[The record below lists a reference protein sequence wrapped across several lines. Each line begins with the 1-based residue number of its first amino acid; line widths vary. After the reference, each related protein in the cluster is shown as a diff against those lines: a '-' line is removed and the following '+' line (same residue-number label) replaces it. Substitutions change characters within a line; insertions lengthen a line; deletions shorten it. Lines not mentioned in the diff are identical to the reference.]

1 MRTGARFA
9 NGRENFGLRRPS
21 PGSLAVIPQTS
32 RGMTIR
38 VGQRDK
44 RAMVDDTIHLAVQA
58 PGVPEIFLTIQGEGA
73 SAGRPAV
80 FVRLSGCNLH
90 CWWCDTP
97 YTWNWAGSDFDHR
110 DTDAGGARYEVSD
123 ERVSLNVAAVAER
136 ILALTEAPERLVLT
150 GGEPMMQQTALAA
163 LASLVKAKHP
173 ATLIEI
179 ETNGTIA
186 PKPELRAL
194 IDQFNVSPKLA
205 GSRNDEA
212 VRRRTDVLRE
222 YAADPRATFKFVV
235 SEEGELAEVDGLVA
249 KIGAEPSRVYL
260 MAEGT
265 SVEAL
270 NAHAAWLIPA
280 ALARGFGYS
289 DRMHIRLFGD
299 TRGT

>member
-1 MRTGARFA
+1 M
-9 NGRENFGLRRPS
+9 
-21 PGSLAVIPQTS
+21 
-32 RGMTIR
+32 R

-44 RAMVDDTIHLAVQA
+44 RVMADEKLHLAVQA

-97 YTWNWAGSDFDHR
+97 YTWNWAESGFAHR
-110 DTDAGGARYEVSD
+110 DTDAGGERYEVSD
-123 ERVSLNVAAVAER
+123 ERLTLSVAEVAER
-136 ILALTEAPERLVLT
+136 IFQLAATPERLVLT

-163 LASLVKAKHP
+163 LVAIVKAGSP
-173 ATLIEI
+173 ATLIEV

-186 PKPELRAL
+186 PKPELQPL

-205 GSRNDEA
+205 GSRNDQA
-212 VRRRTDVLRE
+212 IRRRTDVLRE

-235 SEEGELAEVDGLVA
+235 SEEDELGEVDRMVAAYDLVL
-249 KIGAEPSRVYL
+249 SRVYL

-265 SVEAL
+265 TTELL
-270 NAHAAWLIPA
+270 NSRAGWLITA
-280 ALARGFGYS
+280 ASTRSYGYS
-289 DRMHIRLFGD
+289 DRLHIRLFSNK
-299 TRGT
+299 RGV

>member
-1 MRTGARFA
+1 MAD
-9 NGRENFGLRRPS
+9 EKL
-21 PGSLAVIPQTS
+21 
-32 RGMTIR
+32 
-38 VGQRDK
+38 
-44 RAMVDDTIHLAVQA
+44 HLAVQA
-58 PGVPEIFLTIQGEGA
+58 PGDPEIFLTIQGEGA

-97 YTWNWAGSDFDHR
+97 YTWNWTGSDFSHR

-123 ERVSLNVAAVAER
+123 ERLTLSIAEVAKR
-136 ILALTEAPERLVLT
+136 IFELAGTPERLVLT

-163 LASLVKAKHP
+163 LIALMKAESA
-173 ATLIEI
+173 ATIIEI

-186 PKPELRAL
+186 PKPEFRAMT
-194 IDQFNVSPKLA
+194 DQFNVSPKLA
-205 GSRNDEA
+205 GSRNDQA
-212 VRRRTDVLRE
+212 IRRRTDVLRE

-249 KIGAEPSRVYL
+249 EIGATPERVYL

-270 NAHAAWLIPA
+270 NARAAWLIPA
-280 ALARGFGYS
+280 ALALGFGYS
-289 DRMHIRLFGD
+289 DRMHTRVFGD